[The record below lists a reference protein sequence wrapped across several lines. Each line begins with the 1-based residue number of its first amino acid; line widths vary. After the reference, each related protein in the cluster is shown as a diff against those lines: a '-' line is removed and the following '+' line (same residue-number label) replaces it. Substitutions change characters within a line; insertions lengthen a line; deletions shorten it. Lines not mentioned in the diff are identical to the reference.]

1 MKKFLGIATGIL
13 FFVLLVLMVL
23 PFLFKD
29 KVMELAKTEGN
40 KMIEGYFD
48 FSSLDMSFIRNFPQ
62 ATIILNDFY
71 IVGDNEFANDTL
83 VSVKKAN
90 VTVNIMSL
98 LTGSDYEIEKIEL
111 DSPRIN
117 AIVLDEGEANW
128 DIMAKD
134 NADNG
139 NEVQTTSSPFSLRL
153 NKLEINNA
161 GVAFHNRQN
170 GMKVGLQGVSLWLKG
185 NLAAEKSA
193 IETRLAINRADF
205 AMGNISYLN
214 RARFEAEVSLD
225 ADLKENYFL
234 LKKNRLLLNA
244 IETSI
249 EGWVRMPEDAV
260 EMDLTLN
267 TSKVQFKEI
276 LSLVPAMY
284 TKDFEKIKTDGKV
297 TLSATAKGTMK
308 GEQLPTFDID
318 LQVNDAMFRYPSLPK
333 SLDDIQLS
341 LKVNNPG
348 GVMDQTK
355 VVVDR
360 FHFNLG
366 GNPFD
371 ARFSVF
377 TPISDPEVLAEAK
390 GYIDLMMVREVYPLD
405 DMELEGNV
413 TADLSIAGKYSYV
426 QQEQYDR
433 FKADGSLKLQN
444 MQLAMQGIP
453 SFYIDNMLMKFSPQ
467 YVDLSETKLT
477 FGKNDLVVAG
487 RLENMLGYVMKGE
500 TLKGR
505 LQLNSNH
512 FNLNDFM
519 TTDTEQGKTAGDS
532 ATADSIQVMEVPRN
546 IDFNMDAT
554 FGEIVF
560 QKLVLSN
567 SKGNLRI
574 KDGKLSINGLQT
586 NSLGGSLRVDGYYST
601 ARNAAQ
607 PDLHFA
613 LDMRNVSFVETF
625 KAFDMVQQLAPIFG
639 NVTGTYSANLNLNTP
654 LGRDFMP
661 LLQELTAD
669 GRLLS
674 QNVTVK
680 GVKAMEAM
688 AATLKNDRL
697 KEIVAKDLNLPFSV
711 KQGRVYTDP
720 FDLKMGDIKMNL
732 SGSTGLDQTVDYI
745 AVVNMPSGA
754 KTGGLLSTVNL
765 KIGGTFS
772 DVDIKIDTESLAKE
786 ALNNVKD
793 KLTDKLQNLL
803 GGDNDENKV
812 SDSSDVKKTTDDAAK
827 ELKKKGLD
835 LINKLKKK

>member
-71 IVGDNEFANDTL
+71 IVGNNEFANDTL

-128 DIMAKD
+128 DIMVKD

-170 GMKVGLQGVSLWLKG
+170 GMKVGLQGASLWLKG

-205 AMGNISYLN
+205 AMGNISYLS
-214 RARFEAEVSLD
+214 RARFEAEVALD

-249 EGWVRMPEDAV
+249 EGWVKMPEDAV

-276 LSLVPAMY
+276 LSLIPAMY
-284 TKDFEKIKTDGKV
+284 AKDFDKIKTDGKV

-318 LQVNDAMFRYPSLPK
+318 LQVDDAMFRYPSLPK
-333 SLDDIQLS
+333 SLDDIQVS
-341 LKVNNPG
+341 LKINNPG
-348 GVMDQTK
+348 GEMDQTK

-405 DMELEGNV
+405 DVEFEGNV

-519 TTDTEQGKTAGDS
+519 STDTEQGKTADDN
-532 ATADSIQVMEVPRN
+532 ATDDSIQVMEVPRN

-554 FGEIVF
+554 FGEIIF

>member
-71 IVGDNEFANDTL
+71 IVGNNEFANDTL

-128 DIMAKD
+128 DIMVKD

-170 GMKVGLQGVSLWLKG
+170 GMKVGLQGASLWLKG

-205 AMGNISYLN
+205 AMGNISYLS
-214 RARFEAEVSLD
+214 RARFEAEVALD

-249 EGWVRMPEDAV
+249 EGWVKMPEDAV

-276 LSLVPAMY
+276 LSLIPAMY
-284 TKDFEKIKTDGKV
+284 AKDFDKIKTDGKV

-318 LQVNDAMFRYPSLPK
+318 LQVDDAMFRYPSLPK
-333 SLDDIQLS
+333 SLDDIQVS
-341 LKVNNPG
+341 LKINNPG
-348 GVMDQTK
+348 GEMDQTK

-405 DMELEGNV
+405 DVEFEGNV

-444 MQLAMQGIP
+444 MQLAMQGIH

-519 TTDTEQGKTAGDS
+519 STDTEQGKTADDN
-532 ATADSIQVMEVPRN
+532 ATDDSIQVMEVPRN

-554 FGEIVF
+554 FGEIIF